1 MQQTIPGGQA
11 AGAGDAA
18 GAIVDGSDRTF
29 MADVVEASRTTPVI
43 VDFWATWCGPCK
55 QLGPILEKVVREAK
69 GAVRLVK
76 IDVDKNP
83 MIAGQLR
90 VQSIP
95 TVYAFVDGRPVD
107 AFQGA
112 LPESQ
117 VRAFVE
123 KLAGSAANSPVAE
136 ALEQG
141 KAALESGDADTAAAI
156 FAEVLQH
163 EPENAV
169 ALAGIARYHIGVG
182 NIEDAKAAIADI
194 PAAAHKDAF
203 VAAAIAALELAEQSG
218 DTGDLQ
224 ELLKKVE
231 ADPDDHQARF
241 DLSMALFG
249 AKRHQEAA
257 DHMLEIVRRD
267 RDWNEDAARKQL
279 VKFFEA
285 WGPMHELTRAVRRQL
300 SSIMF
305 S

>member
-1 MQQTIPGGQA
+1 MQQTISGGPMA
-11 AGAGDAA
+11 ANNGAAA
-18 GAIVDGSDRTF
+18 SIIDGSDQTF
-29 MADVVEASRTTPVI
+29 MADVIEASRTTPVI

-55 QLGPILEKVVREAK
+55 QLGPALEKVVREAK

-83 MIAGQLR
+83 AIAGQLR

-107 AFQGA
+107 GFQGA

-117 VRAFVE
+117 IKEFVK
-123 KLAGSAANSPVAE
+123 KLAGSAANSPIDDAIAE
-136 ALEQG
+136 G
-141 KAALESGDADTAAAI
+141 KALLEAGDAEGAAAI

-169 ALAGIARYHIGVG
+169 ALAGIAQYHLAVG
-182 NIEDAKAAIADI
+182 SLDDAKAALADI
-194 PAAAHKDAF
+194 PPAGRNDAF
-203 VAAAIAALELAEQSG
+203 VAAAFTAVELAEQTG
-218 DTGDLQ
+218 DGGDLQ
-224 ELLKKVE
+224 ELQAKVA

-249 AKRHQEAA
+249 AMRHEEAA
-257 DHMLEIVRRD
+257 DQMLEVVRRD
-267 RDWNEDAARKQL
+267 RTWNDDAARKQL

-285 WGPMHELTRAVRRQL
+285 WGPMNELTRSVRRQL